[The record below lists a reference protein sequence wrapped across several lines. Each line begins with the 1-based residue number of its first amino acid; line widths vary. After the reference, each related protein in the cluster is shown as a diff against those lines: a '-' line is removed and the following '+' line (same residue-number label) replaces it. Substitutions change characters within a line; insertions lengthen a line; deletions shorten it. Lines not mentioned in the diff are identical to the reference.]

1 MNENVG
7 KIKIVQRI
15 EDFKS
20 SRYFYKLVVNTTFV
34 Q

>member
-7 KIKIVQRI
+7 KTKIVQLV
-15 EDFKS
+15 EDITS